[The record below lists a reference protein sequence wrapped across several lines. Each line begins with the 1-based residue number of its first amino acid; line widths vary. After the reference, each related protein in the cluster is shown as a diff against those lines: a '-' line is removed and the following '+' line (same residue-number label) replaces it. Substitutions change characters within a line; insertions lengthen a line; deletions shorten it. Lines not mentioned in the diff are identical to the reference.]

1 MIFTITFNP
10 SIDYII
16 HVPSFE
22 SGIINRTDDEKIL
35 PGGKGINVATV
46 LTNFGH
52 QCLALGFG
60 AGSTG
65 KMLRRELMARGIEAD
80 LVEAESG
87 FTRINVKM
95 KGNPETQIN
104 GRGPVISEKNMNDLY
119 NRLSRLAPNDFVIVS
134 GSVPASLGK
143 TTYAKIGS
151 IVEKSGGHF
160 VVDAE
165 GDLLLETLDYHPFLI
180 KPNLLELEGI
190 AKKKLESQ
198 EDILSAAQELRKRGA
213 LNVLVSMGENG
224 ALLVT
229 QDGEAFVCRAPKVDV
244 INTVGSGD
252 ASVAGF
258 ISGYLET
265 RSMTRALMKAV
276 ASGSASAASEELA
289 TKEGTE
295 RLMASIRI
303 EKAGA

>member
-16 HVPSFE
+16 HVPCFE

-60 AGSTG
+60 AGNTG
-65 KMLRRELMARGIEAD
+65 KMLRRELMQRGIEAD

-104 GRGPVISEKNMNDLY
+104 GQGPVISEKNMNDLY
-119 NRLSRLAPNDFVIVS
+119 NRLSRLSPNDFVIVS

-143 TTYAKIGS
+143 STYAKIGS

-165 GDLLLETLDYHPFLI
+165 GDLLLETLDYNPFLI

-190 AKKKLESQ
+190 AGKKLEDLK
-198 EDILSAAQELRKRGA
+198 DILSAAKELRKRGA
-213 LNVLVSMGENG
+213 LNVLVSMGEDG
-224 ALLVT
+224 ALLVS
-229 QDGEAFVCRAPKVDV
+229 QDGESYICRAPKVEV
-244 INTVGSGD
+244 VNTVGAGD

-265 RSMTRALMKAV
+265 RSLTRALMKAV
-276 ASGSASAASEELA
+276 AAGSASAASEELA

-295 RLMASIRI
+295 KLMASIRI
-303 EKAGA
+303 EKAGE

>member
-22 SGIINRTDDEKIL
+22 IGVINRTDDEKIL

-65 KMLRRELMARGIEAD
+65 KMLRRELMVRGVEAD

-95 KGNPETQIN
+95 KGDRETQIN
-104 GRGPVISEKNMNDLY
+104 GQGPVISERNMNDLY

-165 GDLLLETLDYHPFLI
+165 GDLLLEALDYHPFLI
-180 KPNLLELEGI
+180 KPNVLELEGV
-190 AKKKLESQ
+190 AGKKLESQ
-198 EDILSAAQELRKRGA
+198 ADILSAAQQLRQRGA

-224 ALLVT
+224 AMLVT
-229 QDGEAFVCRAPKVDV
+229 QDGESFVCRAPKVEV
-244 INTVGSGD
+244 VNTVGSGD

-276 ASGSASAASEELA
+276 AAGSASAASEELA

-303 EKAGA
+303 EKAGE

>member
-16 HVPSFE
+16 HVPCFE

-60 AGSTG
+60 AGNTG
-65 KMLRRELMARGIEAD
+65 KMLRRELMQRGIEAD

-104 GRGPVISEKNMNDLY
+104 GQGPVISEKNMNDLY
-119 NRLSRLAPNDFVIVS
+119 NRLSRLSPNDFVIVS

-143 TTYAKIGS
+143 STYAKIGS

-165 GDLLLETLDYHPFLI
+165 GDLLLETLDYNPFLI

-190 AKKKLESQ
+190 AGKKLEDLN
-198 EDILSAAQELRKRGA
+198 DILSVAKELRKRGA
-213 LNVLVSMGENG
+213 LNVLVSMGEDG
-224 ALLVT
+224 ALLVS
-229 QDGEAFVCRAPKVDV
+229 QDGESYICRAPKVEV
-244 INTVGSGD
+244 VNTVGSGD

-265 RSMTRALMKAV
+265 RSLTRALMKAV
-276 ASGSASAASEELA
+276 AAGSASAASEELA

-295 RLMASIRI
+295 KLMASIRI
-303 EKAGA
+303 EKAGE

>member
-16 HVPSFE
+16 HVPCFE

-60 AGSTG
+60 AGNTG
-65 KMLRRELMARGIEAD
+65 KMLRRELMQRGIEAD

-104 GRGPVISEKNMNDLY
+104 GQGPVISEKNMNDLY
-119 NRLSRLAPNDFVIVS
+119 NRLSRLSPNDFVIVS

-143 TTYAKIGS
+143 STYAKIGS

-165 GDLLLETLDYHPFLI
+165 GDLLLETLDYNPFLI

-190 AKKKLESQ
+190 AGKKLEDLN
-198 EDILSAAQELRKRGA
+198 DILSAAKELRKRGA
-213 LNVLVSMGENG
+213 LNVLVSMGEDG
-224 ALLVT
+224 ALLVS
-229 QDGEAFVCRAPKVDV
+229 QDGESYICRAPKVEV
-244 INTVGSGD
+244 VNTVGSGD

-265 RSMTRALMKAV
+265 RSLTRALMKAV
-276 ASGSASAASEELA
+276 AAGSASAASEELA

-295 RLMASIRI
+295 KLMASIRI
-303 EKAGA
+303 EKAGE

>member
-95 KGNPETQIN
+95 KGDPETQIN
-104 GRGPVISEKNMNDLY
+104 GQGPVISEKNMNDLY

-134 GSVPASLGK
+134 GRVPASLGK

-165 GDLLLETLDYHPFLI
+165 GDHLGRPFGNFLPGLGDRALHVFTGLLHI
-180 KPNLLELEGI
+180 AGI
-190 AKKKLESQ
+190 DADGGSVVFHGLVA
-198 EDILSAAQELRKRGA
+198 DL
-213 LNVLVSMGENG
+213 LNVGPG
-224 ALLVT
+224 
-229 QDGEAFVCRAPKVDV
+229 G
-244 INTVGSGD
+244 VGLQQGM
-252 ASVAGF
+252 VNLCQNFFF
-258 ISGYLET
+258 IHYL
-265 RSMTRALMKAV
+265 
-276 ASGSASAASEELA
+276 
-289 TKEGTE
+289 
-295 RLMASIRI
+295 I
-303 EKAGA
+303 